1 MFLMVDRCVTIYQAG
16 CYLFELDPG
25 IVIQNMQAMSYSNKE
40 TNLV

>member
-1 MFLMVDRCVTIYQAG
+1 MFMMVVRFVTIYQAG